1 MAKSDIKIAIEKA
14 LDTITPA
21 LATVREN
28 VPYTPIAKTP
38 YQRIWFMDLIPTS
51 PEITKSHQVESY
63 FQIDLL
69 YDLGIGTKDVSAR
82 AALIEAVFKKGSSFS
97 FNGQVV
103 NITAPATIEKGRVE
117 GDRWKICIKIYYSSW
132 VVVN

>member
-14 LDTITPA
+14 LDTVTPT

-28 VPYTPIAKTP
+28 VSYQPIVGTP

-51 PEITKSHQVESY
+51 PEITKSHQLESY

-69 YDLGIGTKDVSAR
+69 YKLENGTKDISTR
-82 AALIEAVFKKGSSFS
+82 AALIEAVFKKGLSFS
-97 FNGQVV
+97 HNGQIV
-103 NITAPATIEKGRVE
+103 NITKPAIIERGRVE
-117 GDRWKICIKIYYSSW
+117 GDRWKVCIKIYYSSW
-132 VVVN
+132 IIVN